1 MLLIGL
7 TGGIASGKTTVSN
20 MFVKLGAHLID
31 ADIIARDVVK
41 PDKPA
46 WKEIVA
52 AFGESVLD
60 DKKEIIREKLA
71 TIIFNDPEKRK
82 QLEAITHPRIIE
94 EENRLVNELR
104 KKNKSGII
112 VLDVALLIEAGYHK
126 RVDKLVV
133 VYLDRKTQIKRLRKR
148 GRLSFADAEKRLD
161 SQMPL
166 DEKVKLA
173 NYVIDNNKSINEV
186 KKQVSEIYKKLIV
199 ERDERGK
206 KFQTG

>member
-31 ADIIARDVVK
+31 ADVIARDVVK

-46 WKEIVA
+46 WKEIVE

-71 TIIFNDPEKRK
+71 AVIFDAPEKRK
-82 QLEAITHPRIIE
+82 QLEVITHPRIIE
-94 EENRLVNELR
+94 EENRRVNELR
-104 KKNKSGII
+104 KNNKSGII
-112 VLDVALLIEAGYHK
+112 ILDAALLIEAGHHNH
-126 RVDKLVV
+126 VDKLIV
-133 VYLDRKTQIKRLRKR
+133 VYLNKDTQIKRLRKR
-148 GRLSFADAEKRLD
+148 DSLSFADAEKRLN

-173 NYVIDNNKSINEV
+173 DYVIDNNKSFDEV
-186 KKQVSEIYKKLIV
+186 EKQVSEIYAELISL
-199 ERDERGK
+199 DE
-206 KFQTG
+206 

>member
-31 ADIIARDVVK
+31 ADVIARDVVK

-46 WKEIVA
+46 WKEIVS

-71 TIIFNDPEKRK
+71 AAIFNSPEKRK

-94 EENRLVNELR
+94 EENRLINEIR
-104 KKNKSGII
+104 KNNKPGII
-112 VLDVALLIEAGYHK
+112 ILDAALLIEAGHHN
-126 RVDKLVV
+126 RVDKLIV
-133 VYLDRKTQIKRLRKR
+133 VYLNKNTQIKRLRKR
-148 GRLSFADAEKRLD
+148 DSLSFADAKKRLD
-161 SQMPL
+161 SQMSL
-166 DEKVKLA
+166 NEKVNLA
-173 NYVIDNNKSINEV
+173 NYVIDNGKSTDESE
-186 KKQVSEIYKKLIV
+186 KQVSQIYKKLIM
-199 ERDERGK
+199 ECR
-206 KFQTG
+206 

>member
-20 MFVKLGAHLID
+20 MFVKLGAHLVD
-31 ADIIARDVVK
+31 ADVIARDVVK

-46 WKEIVA
+46 WKAILS

-71 TIIFNDPEKRK
+71 AVIFDAPEKRK

-94 EENRLVNELR
+94 EENRRVNELR
-104 KKNKSGII
+104 KNNKSGII
-112 VLDVALLIEAGYHK
+112 ILDAALLIEAGHRN
-126 RVDKLVV
+126 RVDKLIV
-133 VYLDRKTQIKRLRKR
+133 VYLNKGTQIKRLRKR
-148 GRLSFADAEKRLD
+148 DSLSFADAEKRLN
-161 SQMPL
+161 SQMPM

-173 NYVIDNNKSINEV
+173 DYVIDNSKPLDEV
-186 KKQVSEIYKKLIV
+186 EIQVSKVYSELV
-199 ERDERGK
+199 SFDS
-206 KFQTG
+206 